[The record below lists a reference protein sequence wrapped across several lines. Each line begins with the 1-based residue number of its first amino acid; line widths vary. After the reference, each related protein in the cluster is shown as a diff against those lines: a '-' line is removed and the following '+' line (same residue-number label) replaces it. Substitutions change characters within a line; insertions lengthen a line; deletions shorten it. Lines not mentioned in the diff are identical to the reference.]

1 MNYAPP
7 PEQPP
12 RAPNRHERRAKHVR
26 DVQVVRAEYLA
37 WQKQAK
43 REGRPSSPDA
53 FMRFIR
59 EGGTPPA
66 DD

>member
-1 MNYAPP
+1 M
-7 PEQPP
+7 
-12 RAPNRHERRAKHVR
+12 NRHERRAKHVA
-26 DVQVVRAEYLA
+26 DVKVVRAEYLA
-37 WQKQAK
+37 WQKQAR

-53 FMRFIR
+53 FMKFIR